1 MNRSIGKNGQSMVE
15 LCLILPI
22 LIIVLLGG
30 IIDFG
35 YAFYNYIAL
44 QQLANDTAMF
54 ASSPYV
60 PVTEQNASG
69 TSDIGQSDQDI
80 KEYVKAHKPAMW
92 LYSDTS
98 SPVHN
103 NLFVTLPAP
112 FKTSDGLAYV
122 RRVTLDYRSPLLTPF
137 WKTLANASTW
147 KEGIPLR
154 TSSAFQVPRN
164 IWRSF

>member
-1 MNRSIGKNGQSMVE
+1 MKRNIGKNGQSMVE

-22 LIIVLLGG
+22 LLIVLLGG

-60 PVTEQNASG
+60 PITEQNASG
-69 TSDIGQSDQDI
+69 TSEIGQTDEDI
-80 KEYVKAHKPAMW
+80 KNFVKARKPPLW
-92 LYSDTS
+92 NYVDNS

-103 NLFVTLPAP
+103 DLFVTLPAP
-112 FKTSDGLAYV
+112 FKTADGLAYV
-122 RRVTLDYRSPLLTPF
+122 RRVTLDFRSPLLTPF
-137 WKTLANASTW
+137 WKAIADVSPW

-154 TSSAFQVPRN
+154 TSSVFQVPRN
-164 IWRSF
+164 IWRSL

>member
-1 MNRSIGKNGQSMVE
+1 MVE

-35 YAFYNYIAL
+35 YAFYNYITL
-44 QQLANDTAMF
+44 QQLTNDAAMF

-60 PVTEQNASG
+60 PITEQNASG
-69 TSDIGQSDQDI
+69 TSEIGQSDQDI
-80 KEYVKAHKPAMW
+80 KNYIIANKPPQWEYVGTP
-92 LYSDTS
+92 

-112 FKTSDGLAYV
+112 FKTADGLAYV
-122 RRVTLDYRSPLLTPF
+122 RRVTLDFRSPLLTPF
-137 WKTLANASTW
+137 WKTVANASPW
-147 KEGIPLR
+147 NEGIPLR

>member
-1 MNRSIGKNGQSMVE
+1 MVE
-15 LCLILPI
+15 LCLVLPI

-35 YAFYNYIAL
+35 YAFYNYITL
-44 QQLANDTAMF
+44 QQLTNDTAMF

-60 PVTEQNASG
+60 PITEQNASG
-69 TSDIGQSDQDI
+69 TSEIGQSDQAI
-80 KEYVKAHKPAMW
+80 IEYVKAHKPPMW
-92 LYSDTS
+92 EFVGTP

-112 FKTSDGLAYV
+112 FKTADGLANV
-122 RRVTLDYRSPLLTPF
+122 RRVTMDYRSPLLTPF
-137 WKTLANASTW
+137 WKSVATYSRW

>member
-1 MNRSIGKNGQSMVE
+1 MNRNRGKNGQSMVE

-44 QQLANDTAMF
+44 QQLANDAAMF

-69 TSDIGQSDQDI
+69 TSEVGQSDQDI
-80 KEYVKAHKPAMW
+80 KAYIRDHKPALW
-92 LYSDTS
+92 NYVGS
-98 SPVHN
+98 SSSVHN
-103 NLFVTLPAP
+103 DLFVTLPAP
-112 FKTSDGLAYV
+112 FKTADGLAYV

-137 WKTLANASTW
+137 WKSIAGFSKW
-147 KEGIPLR
+147 HEGIPLR
-154 TSSAFQVPRN
+154 TTSAFQVPRN
-164 IWRSF
+164 IWRSM